1 MSDNL
6 VCIASFPDSGSAN
19 IARSVLDSEGIAACL
34 GAETANTV
42 LAYVGPA
49 LGGVKLYVFADQVDK
64 AKALL
69 AAHSEQDLID
79 ELPHDADEAGEAE
92 ASSPHPDDDEESP
105 VARQR
110 TDQIRRAWYAAIL
123 GTVLCPVV
131 MNVYSLYLL
140 LGEGLLWPETP
151 QPSDWRINAA
161 LVVNLAALA
170 FYGVLIVV
178 GMGPY

>member
-6 VCIASFPDSGSAN
+6 VCIASFPDSGTAN

-34 GAETANTV
+34 GAETSTTM

-69 AAHSEQDLID
+69 AAHTEQDLID
-79 ELPHDADEAGEAE
+79 ETESDAEHP
-92 ASSPHPDDDEESP
+92 SPHADDEEESP
-105 VARQR
+105 AVRQR

-140 LGEGLLWPETP
+140 LGEGLLWPATP
-151 QPSDWRINAA
+151 QPPDWRINAA
-161 LVVNLAALA
+161 LVVKLATLG
-170 FYGVLIVV
+170 FYGVLIVLSIR
-178 GMGPY
+178 PF

>member
-6 VCIASFPDSGSAN
+6 VCIASFPDSGTAN

-34 GAETANTV
+34 GAETSNTM

-79 ELPHDADEAGEAE
+79 ETEGDVEHP
-92 ASSPHPDDDEESP
+92 SPHADDEEEP
-105 VARQR
+105 PAVRER

-123 GTVLCPVV
+123 GTVICPVV

-161 LVVNLAALA
+161 LVVNLATLG
-170 FYGVLIVV
+170 FYGALILFGV
-178 GMGPY
+178 GPF